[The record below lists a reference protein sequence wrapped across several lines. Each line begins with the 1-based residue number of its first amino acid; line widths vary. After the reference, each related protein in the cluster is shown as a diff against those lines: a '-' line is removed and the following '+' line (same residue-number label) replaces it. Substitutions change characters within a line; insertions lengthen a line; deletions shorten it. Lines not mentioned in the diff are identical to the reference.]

1 MFGNGTPLLQMLANA
16 ATVVAEDFRIGFANG
31 QSQRPGMRV
40 GQQVLFAP
48 LTALPL
54 AGQLV
59 GELAGGLHML

>member
-1 MFGNGTPLLQMLANA
+1 
-16 ATVVAEDFRIGFANG
+16 
-31 QSQRPGMRV
+31 
-40 GQQVLFAP
+40 LFAP